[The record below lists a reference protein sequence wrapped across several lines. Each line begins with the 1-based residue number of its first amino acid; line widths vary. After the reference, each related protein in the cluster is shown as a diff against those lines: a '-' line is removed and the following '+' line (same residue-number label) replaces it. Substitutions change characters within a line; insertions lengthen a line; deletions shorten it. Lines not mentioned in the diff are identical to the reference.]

1 MPKSTKAI
9 GQAKSEGPT
18 KKKKAKTAAK
28 KGDAGKDARRT
39 ANPAGKQK
47 QQVHVAVVEKE
58 IVFDD
63 FSSMFSGCMC
73 VLHRC
78 LGAVD

>member
-18 KKKKAKTAAK
+18 KKKAKTAAK

-39 ANPAGKQK
+39 ANPAGRQK
-47 QQVHVAVVEKE
+47 QQVHVTVVEKE
-58 IVFDD
+58 GVFDD

-73 VLHRC
+73 ASHRC
-78 LGAVD
+78 PGAVN

>member
-1 MPKSTKAI
+1 MSKSTKAN

-18 KKKKAKTAAK
+18 KKKAKTAAK

-39 ANPAGKQK
+39 ANPAGRQK

-58 IVFDD
+58 SVFDD